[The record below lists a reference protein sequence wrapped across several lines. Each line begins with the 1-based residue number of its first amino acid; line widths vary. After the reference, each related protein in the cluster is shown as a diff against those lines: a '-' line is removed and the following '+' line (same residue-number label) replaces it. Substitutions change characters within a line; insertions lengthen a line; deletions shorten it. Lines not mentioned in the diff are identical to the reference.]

1 MTASNKTA
9 RSSAKTNKPLVREIF
24 GFDLQTIV
32 EKHPEHKALIDWL
45 CHGAQPQ
52 YTYGMISTACFLK
65 SYQERSKKRR
75 PEEIGGLWAFTGES
89 NRQRDVRISE
99 DQRTEMLIHAE
110 EYAGGCSDDLLR
122 LLYELRPAY
131 FRVAYDADNKA
142 ISRVRSSQYIK
153 DSETAKASFEQ
164 LIAARNSLQGRLNAT
179 YAETAT
185 IATRTNPK
193 QPRFSVRLRKNGLI
207 VMVLLTD
214 AEDNRGKGAVAGE
227 PFAQYVSQI
236 PAVWESCEVKVDQW
250 TLDRS
255 ATED

>member
-1 MTASNKTA
+1 MTASNKISKNSQQA
-9 RSSAKTNKPLVREIF
+9 SKPLMREVF
-24 GFDLQTIV
+24 GFDLQAIV

-52 YTYGMISTACFLK
+52 YTYGMLSTACFLK
-65 SYQERSKKRR
+65 LYQQRSKKRR
-75 PEEIGGLWAFTGES
+75 PDEVGGLWAFTGES

-110 EYAGGCSDDLLR
+110 EYTDGCSDDLLR

-153 DSETAKASFEQ
+153 DSEPVKASFEQ
-164 LIAARNSLQGRLNAT
+164 LIAARNTLQSRLNAV

-193 QPRFSVRLRKNGLI
+193 QPRFSVRL
-207 VMVLLTD
+207 VLLTD
-214 AEDNRGKGAVAGE
+214 AEDNRGNGAVAGE
-227 PFAQYVSQI
+227 PFAKYVSQI
-236 PAVWESCEVKVDQW
+236 PAVWESCDVKVNQW

-255 ATED
+255 ATEG

>member
-9 RSSAKTNKPLVREIF
+9 KTSEKTNKPFVREAF
-24 GFDLQTIV
+24 AFDLQTIV
-32 EKHPEHKALIDWL
+32 EKHPEHKAFIDWL

-65 SYQERSKKRR
+65 TQRLKKRR
-75 PEEIGGLWAFTGES
+75 PEEIRGLWAFTGES
-89 NRQRDVRISE
+89 NRQRDVRLSE
-99 DQRTEMLIHAE
+99 YKRTEMLIHAE
-110 EYAGGCSDDLLR
+110 EYEGGCSDDLLR
-122 LLYELRPAY
+122 LLYEMRPAY
-131 FRVAYDADNKA
+131 FRVAYDADSKA

-153 DSETAKASFEQ
+153 DSEPAKASFDQ
-164 LIAARNSLQGRLNAT
+164 LIAARNSLQSQLNAT
-179 YAETAT
+179 YSETAT

-214 AEDNRGKGAVAGE
+214 AEDNRGKGTVAGE
-227 PFAQYVSQI
+227 PFVQYISQI
-236 PAVWESCEVKVDQW
+236 PALWEGCQVEVKQG